1 MLRLWLLSVAGVF
14 SAIFI
19 YILWL
24 SLINA
29 PFIVYEPNS
38 VIALSEIFI
47 LAAVIITS
55 LLTSVK
61 EIKEAL
67 QH

>member
-1 MLRLWLLSVAGVF
+1 VLKLWLLSVAGAF

-47 LAAVIITS
+47 LTAVISAS
-55 LLTSVK
+55 LLVYVK